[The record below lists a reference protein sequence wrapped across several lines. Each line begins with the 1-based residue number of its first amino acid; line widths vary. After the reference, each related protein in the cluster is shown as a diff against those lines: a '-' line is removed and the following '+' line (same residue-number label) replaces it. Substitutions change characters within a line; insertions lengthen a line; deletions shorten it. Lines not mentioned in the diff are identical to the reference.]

1 MRGTID
7 SGEVASFNDRGYLV
21 VEKLFDATEV
31 AEMKRACHGLIEKLD
46 PEKERPTVFKTT
58 GEQRDR
64 GDYFLTSGDKIRF
77 FYETGAVDA
86 DGRLLSGADKFKS
99 INKIGHALHVL
110 EPTFKKYTFDT
121 RIKELVNHLGM
132 QKPAVCQSMY
142 IFKQPRIGGAVP
154 PHLDATYLYT
164 QPLGKV
170 IGIWVALEDAKIE
183 NGCLWFI
190 PGSHKEMA
198 AEGDVPVRFVR
209 VKPDDVEKEGCTTKS
224 TGKHPE
230 YDEKAFVAAPVKAGD
245 AIVIHGLV
253 VHKSEP
259 NKSENES
266 RHIYTYHIVEQEE
279 TTWDPDNWLQPT
291 PEVPFTP
298 LNSQ

>member
-1 MRGTID
+1 MKDVVTSND
-7 SGEVASFNDRGYLV
+7 VASFEERGYLV
-21 VEKLFDATEV
+21 VEKLFNAEEV
-31 AEMKRACHGLIEKLD
+31 AEMKKACHQLIDNMNPDE
-46 PEKERPTVFKTT
+46 ERAPVFKTT

-64 GDYFLTSGDKIRF
+64 GDYFLTSGDKIRY

-110 EPTFKKYTFDT
+110 EPTFKRYTFDD
-121 RIKELVNHLGM
+121 RIKDLVGRLGM
-132 QKPAVCQSMY
+132 QQPAVCQSMY

-164 QPLGKV
+164 HPLGKV
-170 IGIWVALEDAKIE
+170 IGIWIALEDAKIE

-190 PGSHKEMA
+190 PGSHKEVQSQ
-198 AEGDVPVRFVR
+198 GDVPVRFVR
-209 VKPDDVEKEGCTTKS
+209 VKPEDVEKEGCTTKS
-224 TGKHPE
+224 TGDHPK
-230 YDEKAFVAAPVKAGD
+230 YDENAFVAAPVKAGD

-259 NKSENES
+259 NRSENES
-266 RHIYTYHIVEQEE
+266 RHIYTYHIVEQEA

-291 PEVPFTP
+291 SNTPFTP
-298 LNSQ
+298 LL